1 MAHHDASNNN
11 PVKELLSSLVGIALL
26 LVVIAGIAIFAWLRP
41 AGNHEPAAQSATEA
55 GRALDA
61 FNAAQ
66 QAQTTPGADT
76 AGQVAESP
84 ATESPATESQAT
96 AQSDNSAQ
104 ATSAETTQEATQT
117 VTAQTQ
123 STSSDASASTTDAAE
138 ADTKTDDKATDSKID
153 NK

>member
-84 ATESPATESQAT
+84 ATESQAT

-123 STSSDASASTTDAAE
+123 STSSDASASTTDATE
-138 ADTKTDDKATDSKID
+138 ADTKTDDKATDSKTD